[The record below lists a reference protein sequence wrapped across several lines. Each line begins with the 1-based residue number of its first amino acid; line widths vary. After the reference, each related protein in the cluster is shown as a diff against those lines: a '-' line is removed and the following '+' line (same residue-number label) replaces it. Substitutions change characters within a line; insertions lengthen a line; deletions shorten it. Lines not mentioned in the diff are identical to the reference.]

1 MRHWTLLLSKMQYFK
16 NNHEIKCINY
26 DEKRWEEK
34 KPGIYTK
41 VLITTPLVL

>member
-1 MRHWTLLLSKMQYFK
+1 MQYFK

-26 DEKRWEEK
+26 DEKRWEK
-34 KPGIYTK
+34 KRKPGIYTK